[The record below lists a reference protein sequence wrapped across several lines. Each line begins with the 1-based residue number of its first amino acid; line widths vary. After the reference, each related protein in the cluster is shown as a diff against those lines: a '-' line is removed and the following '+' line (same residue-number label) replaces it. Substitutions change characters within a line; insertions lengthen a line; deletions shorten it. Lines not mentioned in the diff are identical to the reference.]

1 MMYNDYK
8 FQMITIT
15 VGAFGFF
22 PNDLRTS
29 LGNLNFDKKERKNFI
44 RKLHTITVSGTV
56 KLVKTFTRF
65 KM

>member
-1 MMYNDYK
+1 
-8 FQMITIT
+8 MITIT

-29 LGNLNFDKKERKNFI
+29 LGNLNFDKKETKSFI